1 MEHGK
6 LIEGRDIKCYHDI
19 KIKMIE
25 NAFVICYDVE
35 YMPMEGMGKGHFE
48 HYEADRS
55 WGVKEAFEFES
66 KEKKDSAC
74 DRALSR
80 IKELVMY
87 SH

>member
-6 LIEGRDIKCYHDI
+6 LKEGRDIKCYHDI

-25 NAFVICYDVE
+25 NAFVVCYDVE

-48 HYEADRS
+48 HYDSEHS
-55 WGVKEAFEFES
+55 YGLKEAFEFDGD
-66 KEKKDSAC
+66 KKDSAC

-80 IKELVMY
+80 MKELVMY
-87 SH
+87 KY